1 MAIGIALLEEILDHM
16 LLIKLN
22 IISIFILDN
31 MDFYYLK
38 QLKVVDYSYLKYLF
52 IHLYTLSFIN
62 KSIH

>member
-1 MAIGIALLEEILDHM
+1 MAIGIVLLEEISDHM

-38 QLKVVDYSYLKYLF
+38 QLKVVDYSYLKYIF

-62 KSIH
+62 KFIH

>member
-1 MAIGIALLEEILDHM
+1 MAIGIVLLEEISDHM

-38 QLKVVDYSYLKYLF
+38 QLKVVDYSYLKYIF
-52 IHLYTLSFIN
+52 IHLYTLSFI
-62 KSIH
+62 H